1 MKSVIVGVDGSA
13 GSIKAVE
20 VVAGI
25 AAATG
30 SRVVLAHVLPV
41 PSPLPPEVVIPLQ
54 WMNEL
59 AEAGQVILRAAAA
72 QCATAGAASESRLL
86 DGAPDEALIKLGA
99 QLESDLIA
107 VGSRGRG
114 AVSRLLLGSVADRLV
129 QTAGRPV
136 LVAR

>member
-1 MKSVIVGVDGSA
+1 MKSMVVGVDGSA
-13 GSIKAVE
+13 ASTEAVRLAAE
-20 VVAGI
+20 I
-25 AAATG
+25 AAATK

-41 PSPLPPEVVIPLQ
+41 PTPLPPEVVVPASWIE
-54 WMNEL
+54 EL
-59 AEAGQVILRAAAA
+59 TEAGQSILSAAAE
-72 QCATAGAASESRLL
+72 QCAKAGVQSESRIL
-86 DGAPDEALIKLGA
+86 DGAPDEALARLAA

-129 QTAGRPV
+129 QTAGCPV